1 MRSFTRAWLAGA
13 VALATITAAA
23 AQDERGQEERTPGEV
38 ARSEAAKSEAA
49 GVAPALQGAC
59 NPNRTRFR
67 TETNVVGTSSV
78 NYVDAPRTFQ
88 AITVGGTSPSCVI
101 VTFSV
106 DADNTPVTNSNWMK
120 VRARIDGIG
129 AAGNSEPPEHTVDVR
144 RYDQHS
150 IQFFFPAVPPGAHT
164 VRIQFAS
171 FNPGNVVR
179 LYNRSLSVQFRR

>member
-1 MRSFTRAWLAGA
+1 MRSLKGALLIGA
-13 VALATITAAA
+13 VALATMTAAA
-23 AQDERGQEERTPGEV
+23 AQDERGQEERTPGEA
-38 ARSEAAKSEAA
+38 ARSEAGKSEAA
-49 GVAPALQGAC
+49 GVAPAVQGVC

-67 TETNVVGTSSV
+67 TETNVVRTSSLD
-78 NYVDAPRTFQ
+78 YVDAPRTFQ
-88 AITVGGTSPSCVI
+88 AITVGGASPSCVI

-106 DADNTPVTNSNWMK
+106 DADNTPVTASNWMK

-129 AAGNSEPPEHTVDVR
+129 TAGNSEPPEHTADVR

-150 IQFFFPAVPPGAHT
+150 IQFFFPNVPPGAHT

-179 LYNRSLSVQFRR
+179 LYNRSLSVQFRQ